1 MYRCY
6 RGAEE
11 GVGTASEG
19 FAYCKQHHRVPLSK
33 PGRAGADQKT
43 KFYARHQE
51 DIHDK
56 RQKERFLKGRTRS
69 LII

>member
-6 RGAEE
+6 RGAKE
-11 GVGTASEG
+11 GVGTAYEG
-19 FAYCKQHHRVPLSK
+19 FAYCKQHHCIPLSK

-56 RQKERFLKGRTRS
+56 R
-69 LII
+69 